1 VSTLSWA
8 TVFKRIRPTRAS
20 RRSNKR
26 RSSPEITVA
35 THNIMDGLKLAAILR
50 NYSETLPPALSLLC
64 VQELTD
70 STTQPLLSH
79 FGRKYGIALT
89 ADAPRMGTVY
99 RADLLRLR
107 AQHSIPLPVLPSLSR
122 IERTYISGGKPEL
135 KHAHISIFRARK
147 RVQRDLTN
155 VVVANVHLDAAGG
168 NTHRANQMAC
178 VAQAL
183 RKYARAA
190 DVVIVAGD
198 TNCFELN
205 REKQAEMLQGIMTPL
220 VDNGLCDVFDS
231 SGCTPTD
238 THYFARADEPK
249 LGHQLMVAL
258 GSMGVDAPR
267 RYDIIASSTP
277 AHEAVTVHTPD
288 SDHDLVWAR
297 VAV

>member
-1 VSTLSWA
+1 
-8 TVFKRIRPTRAS
+8 
-20 RRSNKR
+20 
-26 RSSPEITVA
+26 
-35 THNIMDGLKLAAILR
+35 M
-50 NYSETLPPALSLLC
+50 
-64 VQELTD
+64 
-70 STTQPLLSH
+70 
-79 FGRKYGIALT
+79 
-89 ADAPRMGTVY
+89 
-99 RADLLRLR
+99 
-107 AQHSIPLPVLPSLSR
+107 
-122 IERTYISGGKPEL
+122 YISGGKPEL

-231 SGCTPTD
+231 SGYAPTD
-238 THYFARADEPK
+238 THYFKRAR
-249 LGHQLMVAL
+249 
-258 GSMGVDAPR
+258 
-267 RYDIIASSTP
+267 T
-277 AHEAVTVHTPD
+277 
-288 SDHDLVWAR
+288 LVWLSYWLSITLCLSHVHCSLTHHR
-297 VAV
+297 YTTPLSRPH